1 MRINKLIEI
10 IGLILFSAWTIRL
23 YYKIFDKKIR
33 KYVIQ
38 IGGLLILLLSLRAIR
53 DYAIRNINEIWY
65 LYYISLLFMPS
76 LYYMCSRYIANKES
90 KKIKIIVYS
99 ISSILTIL
107 VLTNDLHKLV
117 FLIQENT
124 KAYSHRIGYFIIL
137 IWILYLLFVAT
148 INLVIQRRKYSKDK
162 KFLLAFIPII
172 LGIIYTALY
181 VINLFDIRR
190 ITDMSSVIG
199 LLFFIGIEI
208 TLKLDLVPNNIEY
221 TKIFKDS
228 YLNIG
233 IVSKKGK
240 ILYLSQS
247 KIDIPSEIIED
258 IKRNNVKSE
267 YTNLNNKNQIYVVQ
281 NIKNNYSILKKDYS
295 NIERIRKELKNTNE
309 ELKKQERILENQK
322 KVKAKLYE
330 LNMNKEIMQKLEK
343 KIDSKRKRINEIID
357 NMDNPDIAKIEEI
370 KFLVS
375 YCKRMSNLI
384 ISNYNNETY
393 SKESLMLIL
402 KELLEDSKIYNIAGA
417 INIKN
422 NLLIK
427 SNDVSDIYEIF
438 FNVFE
443 NIRNTNV
450 LINIDEKT
458 IKILIAKKDLKIDK
472 ILNEKLKELELKL
485 EEINEENG
493 TTLTIIRKN
502 I

>member
-1 MRINKLIEI
+1 M
-10 IGLILFSAWTIRL
+10 
-23 YYKIFDKKIR
+23 D
-33 KYVIQ
+33 VIKTY
-38 IGGLLILLLSLRAIR
+38 G
-53 DYAIRNINEIWY
+53 N
-65 LYYISLLFMPS
+65 
-76 LYYMCSRYIANKES
+76 
-90 KKIKIIVYS
+90 
-99 ISSILTIL
+99 
-107 VLTNDLHKLV
+107 
-117 FLIQENT
+117 
-124 KAYSHRIGYFIIL
+124 
-137 IWILYLLFVAT
+137 
-148 INLVIQRRKYSKDK
+148 
-162 KFLLAFIPII
+162 
-172 LGIIYTALY
+172 
-181 VINLFDIRR
+181 
-190 ITDMSSVIG
+190 
-199 LLFFIGIEI
+199 
-208 TLKLDLVPNNIEY
+208 
-221 TKIFKDS
+221 
-228 YLNIG
+228 
-233 IVSKKGK
+233 
-240 ILYLSQS
+240 
-247 KIDIPSEIIED
+247 
-258 IKRNNVKSE
+258 
-267 YTNLNNKNQIYVVQ
+267 
-281 NIKNNYSILKKDYS
+281 ILK
-295 NIERIRKELKNTNE
+295 N
-309 ELKKQERILENQK
+309 
-322 KVKAKLYE
+322 
-330 LNMNKEIMQKLEK
+330 
-343 KIDSKRKRINEIID
+343 

-427 SNDVSDIYEIF
+427 SNDVSDIYEIL